1 MTISDLSFYCICV
14 QSRCI
19 MNHSALG
26 TMYGPLFI
34 TLLLPQG
41 SNYMHINMS
50 ILALFYLNASHPVN
64 LFCWCILQ
72 TISYSLNFAYKN

>member
-1 MTISDLSFYCICV
+1 MTISDLSVHCICV

-26 TMYGPLFI
+26 TMYGPFFI

-50 ILALFYLNASHPVN
+50 ILALFYLNASHPTVQN
-64 LFCWCILQ
+64 CFPKGDYYIM
-72 TISYSLNFAYKN
+72 ID